1 MNNKNLILS
10 DRYELIRPLGQGEC
24 GSVFLVRQQSLE
36 QYRAMKRFPKNTSAQ
51 PLFAIS
57 EAQILKSVQHPGI
70 PTIYDFEEDESFY
83 YLVEEY
89 IQGDS
94 LEEFLLHQQ
103 SISQNQFLYFCEQL
117 CDIFA
122 YLHTLRPSP
131 ILYQDLKPEHIIV
144 CGTQLKLIDFSVAS
158 FAAISGKDFNHFG
171 NVDFSAPELISG
183 KPVTLRS
190 DIYSIGKIMEYMMP
204 YLDAATNRS
213 IYPKIQK
220 AISAD
225 PDLRYESP
233 QALYSAL
240 KEVIETTGRTHLR
253 QTIAVVGSHSGC
265 GATHIAIAL
274 VTTLNYLGISAIY
287 QEKNWSND
295 LRKTVAQLKHVWEKN
310 GCFFYRNFT
319 GFPKYDSG
327 IEIPEPVAQIMV
339 NDYGCDSLRMYELFV
354 GPPELDAE
362 WDDRG
367 IEGVSRFL
375 NRFYNLVMTSKDKD
389 IKETKEMVKL
399 RHKLVFDIEQRFEQF
414 SLNTVISGFME
425 YNNKLIDLAK
435 KEGGIDKE
443 TLKTFTI
450 LLAPFAPHLGEELWQ
465 ELGGT
470 DSVFHASWPECDA
483 EKMKDDEK
491 EVAVQINGRVRAT
504 ITVPADISKEDA
516 IAAGKEAIKDKLTGN
531 IVKEIY
537 VPGRIVNIVMK

>member
-295 LRKTVAQLKHVWEKN
+295 LRKTVAQLKHVW
-310 GCFFYRNFT
+310 GGALWHR
-319 GFPKYDSG
+319 D
-327 IEIPEPVAQIMV
+327 
-339 NDYGCDSLRMYELFV
+339 
-354 GPPELDAE
+354 DAK
-362 WDDRG
+362 
-367 IEGVSRFL
+367 
-375 NRFYNLVMTSKDKD
+375 SKDFLLQNFGNRLHVVANLCDHNSAIYFARTFSQPVYSYPFNTD
-389 IKETKEMVKL
+389 IF
-399 RHKLVFDIEQRFEQF
+399 R
-414 SLNTVISGFME
+414 
-425 YNNKLIDLAK
+425 A
-435 KEGGIDKE
+435 DKE
-443 TLKTFTI
+443 KLDFVHWLQQPEKGRNRLFLRFI
-450 LLAPFAPHLGEELWQ
+450 NHLFRLLQP
-465 ELGGT
+465 
-470 DSVFHASWPECDA
+470 
-483 EKMKDDEK
+483 
-491 EVAVQINGRVRAT
+491 
-504 ITVPADISKEDA
+504 
-516 IAAGKEAIKDKLTGN
+516 
-531 IVKEIY
+531 
-537 VPGRIVNIVMK
+537 

>member
-339 NDYGCDSLRMYELFV
+339 NDYGC
-354 GPPELDAE
+354 
-362 WDDRG
+362 
-367 IEGVSRFL
+367 
-375 NRFYNLVMTSKDKD
+375 
-389 IKETKEMVKL
+389 
-399 RHKLVFDIEQRFEQF
+399 
-414 SLNTVISGFME
+414 
-425 YNNKLIDLAK
+425 
-435 KEGGIDKE
+435 
-443 TLKTFTI
+443 
-450 LLAPFAPHLGEELWQ
+450 
-465 ELGGT
+465 
-470 DSVFHASWPECDA
+470 
-483 EKMKDDEK
+483 
-491 EVAVQINGRVRAT
+491 
-504 ITVPADISKEDA
+504 
-516 IAAGKEAIKDKLTGN
+516 
-531 IVKEIY
+531 
-537 VPGRIVNIVMK
+537 

>member
-1 MNNKNLILS
+1 MFGKYRVLSTLGTGNSSTVYLAEHIRLNVYRAIKCIPKDTSLVSSPSSEATLLKNL
-10 DRYELIRPLGQGEC
+10 
-24 GSVFLVRQQSLE
+24 
-36 QYRAMKRFPKNTSAQ
+36 N
-51 PLFAIS
+51 
-57 EAQILKSVQHPGI
+57 HPGI
-70 PTIYDFEEDESFY
+70 PIIYDIEEDEHFFY
-83 YLVEEY
+83 IIEEF
-89 IQGDS
+89 IQG
-94 LEEFLLHQQ
+94 Q
-103 SISQNQFLYFCEQL
+103 SIDTFVSYQKISHELLIKFGIQL
-117 CDIFA
+117 CDILD
-122 YLHTLRPSP
+122 YLHHLMPYP

-339 NDYGCDSLRMYELFV
+339 NDYGCDFSFSCLATADHIIYVCGGSLWHRD
-354 GPPELDAE
+354 DAK
-362 WDDRG
+362 
-367 IEGVSRFL
+367 
-375 NRFYNLVMTSKDKD
+375 SKDFLLQNFGNRLHVVANLCDHNSAIYFARTFSQPVYSYPFNTD
-389 IKETKEMVKL
+389 IF
-399 RHKLVFDIEQRFEQF
+399 R
-414 SLNTVISGFME
+414 
-425 YNNKLIDLAK
+425 A
-435 KEGGIDKE
+435 DKE
-443 TLKTFTI
+443 KLDFVHWLQQPEKGRNRLFLRFI
-450 LLAPFAPHLGEELWQ
+450 NHLFRLLQP
-465 ELGGT
+465 
-470 DSVFHASWPECDA
+470 
-483 EKMKDDEK
+483 
-491 EVAVQINGRVRAT
+491 
-504 ITVPADISKEDA
+504 
-516 IAAGKEAIKDKLTGN
+516 
-531 IVKEIY
+531 
-537 VPGRIVNIVMK
+537 

>member
-253 QTIAVVGSHSGC
+253 QTIAVVGNHSGC

-274 VTTLNYLGISAIY
+274 VTTLNYLGISAVY

-295 LRKTVAQLKHVWEKN
+295 LRKTVAQLKHVWKKTVVSFIAILQDFQN
-310 GCFFYRNFT
+310 MT
-319 GFPKYDSG
+319 
-327 IEIPEPVAQIMV
+327 VASKSQ
-339 NDYGCDSLRMYELFV
+339 SL
-354 GPPELDAE
+354 
-362 WDDRG
+362 
-367 IEGVSRFL
+367 S
-375 NRFYNLVMTSKDKD
+375 
-389 IKETKEMVKL
+389 
-399 RHKLVFDIEQRFEQF
+399 HK
-414 SLNTVISGFME
+414 
-425 YNNKLIDLAK
+425 
-435 KEGGIDKE
+435 
-443 TLKTFTI
+443 
-450 LLAPFAPHLGEELWQ
+450 
-465 ELGGT
+465 
-470 DSVFHASWPECDA
+470 SW
-483 EKMKDDEK
+483 
-491 EVAVQINGRVRAT
+491 
-504 ITVPADISKEDA
+504 
-516 IAAGKEAIKDKLTGN
+516 
-531 IVKEIY
+531 
-537 VPGRIVNIVMK
+537 

>member
-274 VTTLNYLGISAIY
+274 VTTLNYLGISAVY

-339 NDYGCDSLRMYELFV
+339 NDYGCDFSSSCLATADHIIYVCGGALWHRD
-354 GPPELDAE
+354 DAK
-362 WDDRG
+362 
-367 IEGVSRFL
+367 
-375 NRFYNLVMTSKDKD
+375 SKDFLLQNFGNRLHVVANLCDHNSAIYFARTFSQPVYSYPFNTD
-389 IKETKEMVKL
+389 IF
-399 RHKLVFDIEQRFEQF
+399 R
-414 SLNTVISGFME
+414 
-425 YNNKLIDLAK
+425 A
-435 KEGGIDKE
+435 DKE
-443 TLKTFTI
+443 KLDFVHWLQQPEKVRNRLFLRFI
-450 LLAPFAPHLGEELWQ
+450 NHLFRLLQP
-465 ELGGT
+465 
-470 DSVFHASWPECDA
+470 
-483 EKMKDDEK
+483 
-491 EVAVQINGRVRAT
+491 
-504 ITVPADISKEDA
+504 
-516 IAAGKEAIKDKLTGN
+516 
-531 IVKEIY
+531 
-537 VPGRIVNIVMK
+537 